1 VGLPESLLHMQREG
15 TLVRKH
21 FDRTVRKHLHRAAL
35 GLTTAALVGGTLATP
50 AQAATGRAK
59 AATDWLSGQLDAG
72 LVTSEFNVGEGWQ
85 SYTDHGLTLD
95 VYFAFDTLD
104 VRAGKKARIIR
115 AMEPEVDNYTVA
127 FGTTYAGA
135 VGKLLTAV
143 RDQRIAPADYGDGSL
158 LTTLEGLLVTSGTE
172 EGRAKDSGA
181 GADTSN
187 AFGQSYVAT
196 ALARSGSEWK
206 NEAVRF
212 LRRQQCDAGYFRE
225 LMTPDGSCDGG
236 TGPASRPSV
245 EATATAAM
253 ALMDAAPR
261 LAAGPRKRAK
271 SAAADAV
278 RWLVTRQVGSGTFK
292 GGRDTNAT
300 GLAATALG
308 EAGKKKR
315 AAEAASWVADLQVT
329 RKLVRTT
336 RFRARDLG
344 AIAYDRTAFADG
356 RSSGI
361 ARADRYQWRRATAQ
375 AAPALD
381 HR

>member
-1 VGLPESLLHMQREG
+1 
-15 TLVRKH
+15 
-21 FDRTVRKHLHRAAL
+21 VRKHLHRAVL

-50 AQAATGRAK
+50 AHAATGRAR
-59 AATDWLSGQLDAG
+59 AATDWLSDQLDAG
-72 LVTSEFNVGEGWQ
+72 LVTSEFNVGQGWQ

-104 VRAGKKARIIR
+104 VRAGQKARIIR
-115 AMEPEVDNYTVA
+115 AMEPEVDNYTGAA
-127 FGTTYAGA
+127 FGTTFAGA

-143 RDQRIAPADYGDGSL
+143 RDQGIAPAEYGDGTL
-158 LTTLEGLLVTSGTE
+158 LTTLEGLVVTSGSE
-172 EGRAKDSGA
+172 KGRAKDSGA
-181 GADTSN
+181 GSDTSN
-187 AFGQSYVAT
+187 SFGQSYVAT
-196 ALARSGSEWK
+196 ALARSGSEWE

-225 LMTPDGSCDGG
+225 LMTPDGSCEVGS
-236 TGPASRPSV
+236 GPASRPSV

-271 SAAADAV
+271 GAAADAV

-315 AAEAASWVADLQVT
+315 AAKAASWVADLQVT

-336 RFRARDLG
+336 KFRARDFG
-344 AIAYDRTAFADG
+344 AIAYDRAAFTDG
-356 RSSGI
+356 RTSGI